1 MLAQRIAQNSL
12 RRLAAQPNALRL
24 TAPAAVAMGLHTSQ
38 KRLSAAAPAQ
48 PLPDTQARNEI
59 LAKQRLNRPVAPH
72 LAIYQPQITWYLSAL
87 NRITGVAVSGVFYAY
102 GALYLAAPYLGWHVE
117 TAVLAASFAAW
128 PVLLQ
133 VAAKFTVAWPF
144 VFHSF
149 NGLRHL
155 VWDTASMITNNKVK
169 QTGWFVVGLST
180 LASLALAFI

>member
-12 RRLAAQPNALRL
+12 RRLAAQPTALRL
-24 TAPAAVAMGLHTSQ
+24 AAPAAVAVPLSAH
-38 KRLSAAAPAQ
+38 RLSTAAPTQ
-48 PLPDTQARNEI
+48 PLSTAGARNEI

-87 NRITGVAVSGVFYAY
+87 NRITGVAVSGIFYAY

-128 PVLLQ
+128 PVLAQ

-144 VFHSF
+144 AFHCF
-149 NGLRHL
+149 NGVRHL
-155 VWDTASMITNNKVK
+155 VWDTASMITNHKVK

-180 LASLALAFI
+180 VASLALAFI